1 MKIHLVTLFAPRLD
15 FYYIEDWIKHNL
27 NLGVDHIYFYNN
39 GFNLASEPTQ
49 YSNKVGP
56 IAEKVFGDKGCSGE
70 ISKGW
75 DLKPHIDH
83 FLEWTEEEID
93 CILNRINDK
102 YPNVTFIPF
111 EYNVHHLSKYPESQ
125 WKAMLHHI
133 QQGRDSDWLAML
145 DIDEYI
151 NLGNHSNLKDF
162 INYIGTKGDY
172 DNIALAEAFQ
182 KRIYRESFTK
192 HPNDHTQ
199 QARKFEYCAK
209 KTFCKTSLLFPLKI
223 GAAPNRWYSP
233 GDIAWSNHK
242 GCTWYRYHEVTTYD
256 CDKNEAYYNH
266 YKSDTLY
273 AKDKI
278 LCCILHTEKQPEQY
292 EAIEKTWGSR
302 IDHMYY
308 SDHEDVSKNIV
319 KVSDNSDYKSCVEKN
334 ARVFKVLINDDRY
347 KNYDYYF
354 FVDNDTYVNEVKLKS
369 CIIKDNFNEDKIY
382 SEPLDKAGRSWAH
395 GGAGYLMNKKV
406 LEKFEH
412 CEILPKAKHSDT
424 NVSQYA
430 FKQGVQMKHFI
441 GLNACCFIR
450 GWNYTKKLHLEELK
464 KRFPAWNEQITLHY
478 IRGIDNM
485 EYIQNEIKKQN
496 TKYISDTN

>member
-1 MKIHLVTLFAPRLD
+1 
-15 FYYIEDWIKHNL
+15 
-27 NLGVDHIYFYNN
+27 
-39 GFNLASEPTQ
+39 
-49 YSNKVGP
+49 
-56 IAEKVFGDKGCSGE
+56 
-70 ISKGW
+70 
-75 DLKPHIDH
+75 
-83 FLEWTEEEID
+83 
-93 CILNRINDK
+93 
-102 YPNVTFIPF
+102 
-111 EYNVHHLSKYPESQ
+111 
-125 WKAMLHHI
+125 
-133 QQGRDSDWLAML
+133 
-145 DIDEYI
+145 
-151 NLGNHSNLKDF
+151 
-162 INYIGTKGDY
+162 
-172 DNIALAEAFQ
+172 
-182 KRIYRESFTK
+182 
-192 HPNDHTQ
+192 
-199 QARKFEYCAK
+199 
-209 KTFCKTSLLFPLKI
+209 
-223 GAAPNRWYSP
+223 
-233 GDIAWSNHK
+233 
-242 GCTWYRYHEVTTYD
+242 
-256 CDKNEAYYNH
+256 
-266 YKSDTLY
+266 
-273 AKDKI
+273 
-278 LCCILHTEKQPEQY
+278 
-292 EAIEKTWGSR
+292 
-302 IDHMYY
+302 
-308 SDHEDVSKNIV
+308 
-319 KVSDNSDYKSCVEKN
+319 
-334 ARVFKVLINDDRY
+334 VLINDDRY